1 MHRIGLG
8 MRNERG
14 QMLVI
19 HSFKRNTI
27 RNGHGDH
34 QMDME
39 ITKWSWRSPNGQVF
53 NEIDY
58 IMTSAITNT
67 YNIQVINKINI
78 GSVHRMVRAI
88 IRLNTG
94 LARIRLVK
102 SNVRIADMDKLK
114 DNVDNYNLELANHFS
129 MLNTEERN
137 LE

>member
-39 ITKWSWRSPNGQVF
+39 ITKWTWRSPNGHGDHQMVM
-53 NEIDY
+53 EI
-58 IMTSAITNT
+58 T
-67 YNIQVINKINI
+67 KW
-78 GSVHRMVRAI
+78 
-88 IRLNTG
+88 TG
-94 LARIRLVK
+94 
-102 SNVRIADMDKLK
+102 
-114 DNVDNYNLELANHFS
+114 FQ
-129 MLNTEERN
+129 
-137 LE
+137 

>member
-1 MHRIGLG
+1 MDMEITKWTWR
-8 MRNERG
+8 
-14 QMLVI
+14 
-19 HSFKRNTI
+19 SP
-27 RNGHGDH
+27 NGHGDH
-34 QMDME
+34 QMVME

>member
-1 MHRIGLG
+1 M
-8 MRNERG
+8 
-14 QMLVI
+14 V
-19 HSFKRNTI
+19 
-27 RNGHGDH
+27 
-34 QMDME
+34 ME